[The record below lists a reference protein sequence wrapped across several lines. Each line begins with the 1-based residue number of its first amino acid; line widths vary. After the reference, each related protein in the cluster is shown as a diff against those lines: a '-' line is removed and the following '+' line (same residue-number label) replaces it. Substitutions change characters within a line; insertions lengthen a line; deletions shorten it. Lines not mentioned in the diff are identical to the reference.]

1 MNGSLQVKKDKYYM
15 VIKIKQSNGKWSSKW
30 FSTGIDAPKGKKDAE
45 KLLRKTLVKMEEQE
59 KIVNSDD
66 DAKSL
71 DESSKTVSEKSSVI
85 VNSEIPIMIPVLTPS
100 GQVVYAANIQAQ
112 RQTKMFEYI
121 KNWLADKKK
130 DSSIDIITYEGYES
144 ICNNHLI
151 PYFKKRD
158 SILEQIAYRDIQEYF
173 NHEADCGNI
182 KTKDGLSAK
191 SLQGIKK
198 VLSQI
203 FKSARRDKLIYENP
217 CEFVKLPKEIKKDR
231 NVINQNQI
239 TQFFDKIKDDPLFPI
254 LYITLIYGLRRS
266 EVLGLKWDSVNYDD
280 MTVSIKHTVVKG
292 KDIVLKDTTKN
303 DSSRRTYPMSDEI
316 KKIFLNQKK
325 LEEENRKKYKKTYKE
340 NDYVFK
346 WDDGELYRPDYLTR
360 RFKKLLE
367 ENNMP
372 KLRFRDLRHSCASVL
387 VSNGY
392 QLKDVQEWLGHSD
405 IGVTANTYTHL
416 FKDRKEHILDAMK
429 F

>member
-1 MNGSLQVKKDKYYM
+1 
-15 VIKIKQSNGKWSSKW
+15 
-30 FSTGIDAPKGKKDAE
+30 
-45 KLLRKTLVKMEEQE
+45 
-59 KIVNSDD
+59 
-66 DAKSL
+66 
-71 DESSKTVSEKSSVI
+71 
-85 VNSEIPIMIPVLTPS
+85 
-100 GQVVYAANIQAQ
+100 
-112 RQTKMFEYI
+112 
-121 KNWLADKKK
+121 
-130 DSSIDIITYEGYES
+130 
-144 ICNNHLI
+144 
-151 PYFKKRD
+151 
-158 SILEQIAYRDIQEYF
+158 
-173 NHEADCGNI
+173 
-182 KTKDGLSAK
+182 
-191 SLQGIKK
+191 
-198 VLSQI
+198 
-203 FKSARRDKLIYENP
+203 
-217 CEFVKLPKEIKKDR
+217 
-231 NVINQNQI
+231 
-239 TQFFDKIKDDPLFPI
+239 
-254 LYITLIYGLRRS
+254 
-266 EVLGLKWDSVNYDD
+266 

-372 KLRFRDLRHSCASVL
+372 KLRFHDLRHSCASVL
-387 VSNGY
+387 ASNGY

-405 IGVTANTYTHL
+405 IGVTANTYTNL